1 MEQTLH
7 KILCSVCKLVNEETN
22 PQSVN
27 DLLSSRETTSAFRGK
42 NFLKVPKV
50 NTSRFGLN
58 SWRYETCEEPK
69 FWNNLPDV
77 LRASFDFKTFRKVL
91 ANESL
96 FYYLRIVLFI
106 DFVNSFS

>member
-7 KILCSVCKLVNEETN
+7 KILCSVYNLVNEETN
-22 PQSVN
+22 PQSLN

-42 NFLKVPKV
+42 NFLKGPKV

-58 SWRYETCEEPK
+58 SWRYEKPK
-69 FWNNLPDV
+69 FRNNLPDV
-77 LRASFDFKTFRKVL
+77 LRASSDFKTFRKLL

-96 FYYLRIVLFI
+96 FYYLRIVRLI
-106 DFVNSFS
+106 DFVNNFS

>member
-7 KILCSVCKLVNEETN
+7 KILCSVHKLVNEETN
-22 PQSVN
+22 PQGLN

-42 NFLKVPKV
+42 NFLKGPKV

-58 SWRYETCEEPK
+58 SWRYKEPK
-69 FWNNLPDV
+69 FWNNLRDV
-77 LRASFDFKTFRKVL
+77 LRASSDFKTFRKVL

-96 FYYLRIVLFI
+96 FYYLRIVLLI
-106 DFVNSFS
+106 DFVNNFS